1 MNLSELVAKYV
12 EAAGGFGRPVH
23 LSFLGLSKAKTE
35 KIIAAF
41 DEDYQVSRYL
51 LLLRETDEA
60 LDVLPE
66 AARVYV
72 INGLECS
79 HISFQPDV
87 RKLL

>member
-1 MNLSELVAKYV
+1 MNLSELVEKYV

-23 LSFLGLSKAKTE
+23 LSFLGLSKSETE
-35 KIIAAF
+35 KLIAGF

-60 LDVLPE
+60 LDALPE
-66 AARVYV
+66 ADRVYR
-72 INGLECS
+72 INGVECS